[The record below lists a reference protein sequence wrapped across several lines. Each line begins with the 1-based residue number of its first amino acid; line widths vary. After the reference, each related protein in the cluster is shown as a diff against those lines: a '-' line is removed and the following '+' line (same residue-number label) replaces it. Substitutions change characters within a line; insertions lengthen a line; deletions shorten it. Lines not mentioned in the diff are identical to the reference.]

1 MSETFAMLKPD
12 ALKEGLGSIIRHQLL
27 DAGFTIVKERLVF
40 ATREQLD
47 EHYAHLV
54 DKPFY
59 ESVCAYMQSGPC
71 YAMLLEAPDAVTKL
85 RSLVG
90 DTDPSKADRTSIR
103 GRYGRVGENGTIYNV
118 IHASDSEDA
127 VTREEAIWL

>member
-12 ALKEGLGSIIRHQLL
+12 ALKEGLGSTIRHQLL
-27 DAGFTIVKERLVF
+27 EAGFTIVKERLVF

-59 ESVCAYMQSGPC
+59 ESICAYMQSGPC

-90 DTDPSKADRTSIR
+90 DTDPSKASKMSIR

>member
-1 MSETFAMLKPD
+1 MSETFALLKPD
-12 ALKEGLGSIIRHQLL
+12 AIKEGLGSTIRHQLL
-27 DAGFTIVKERLVF
+27 DAGFIILKERLVF

-59 ESVCAYMQSGPC
+59 ESICAYMQSGPC
-71 YAMLLEAPDAVTKL
+71 YAMLLEAPDAVSTL

-90 DTDPSKADRTSIR
+90 DTNPLKASKTSLR
-103 GRYGRVGENGTIYNV
+103 GRYGHVGANGTIYNV
-118 IHASDSEDA
+118 IHASDSDDA
-127 VTREEAIWL
+127 VERESKIWL

>member
-27 DAGFTIVKERLVF
+27 DAGFRIVKERMVF

-59 ESVCAYMQSGPC
+59 ESICAYMQSGPC
-71 YAMLLEAPDAVTKL
+71 YAMLLEGPDAVTML

-90 DTDPSKADRTSIR
+90 DTNLLKASKTSIR
-103 GRYGRVGENGTIYNV
+103 GRYGHVGAHGTIYNV
-118 IHASDSEDA
+118 IHASDSDEA
-127 VTREEAIWL
+127 VEKEKMIWF

>member
-59 ESVCAYMQSGPC
+59 ESVCAYMESGPC
-71 YAMLLEAPDAVTKL
+71 YAMLLEAPDAVTRL

-90 DTDPSKADRTSIR
+90 DTNPEKASKTSIR
-103 GRYGRVGENGTIYNV
+103 GRYGHVGANGTIYNV

-127 VTREEAIWL
+127 VMKESEIWL

>member
-27 DAGFTIVKERLVF
+27 EAGFTILKERMVF

-59 ESVCAYMQSGPC
+59 ESICAYMQSGPC

-90 DTDPSKADRTSIR
+90 DTNPLKASKMSIR
-103 GRYGRVGENGTIYNV
+103 GRYGRVGEHGTIYNV

-127 VTREEAIWL
+127 VIREEAIWL

>member
-12 ALKEGLGSIIRHQLL
+12 ALKEGFGSIIRHQLL
-27 DAGFTIVKERLVF
+27 DAGFTIVKECMVF

-127 VTREEAIWL
+127 VIREEAIWL

>member
-12 ALKEGLGSIIRHQLL
+12 ALKEGLGSTIRHQLL
-27 DAGFTIVKERLVF
+27 ESGFTIVKERLVF

-90 DTDPSKADRTSIR
+90 DTDPSKADRVSIR

-127 VTREEAIWL
+127 VIREEAIWL

>member
-12 ALKEGLGSIIRHQLL
+12 AFKEGLGSIIRHQLL
-27 DAGFTIVKERLVF
+27 EAGFRIVKERLVF

-59 ESVCAYMQSGPC
+59 ESICAYMQSGPC
-71 YAMLLEAPDAVTKL
+71 YAMLLEAPDAVTTL

-90 DTDPSKADRTSIR
+90 DTDPSKAFKMSIR

>member
-12 ALKEGLGSIIRHQLL
+12 ALKEGLGSTIRHQLL
-27 DAGFTIVKERLVF
+27 EVGFTIVKERLVF

-90 DTDPSKADRTSIR
+90 DTDPSKADRMSIR
-103 GRYGRVGENGTIYNV
+103 GRYGRVGVNDTIYNV
-118 IHASDSEDA
+118 IHASDSDEA

>member
-27 DAGFTIVKERLVF
+27 DAGFTIVKERMVF

-59 ESVCAYMQSGPC
+59 ESICAYMQSGPC

-118 IHASDSEDA
+118 IHASDSDDA
-127 VTREEAIWL
+127 VEREKLIWF

>member
-12 ALKEGLGSIIRHQLL
+12 AIKEGLGSIIRHQLL
-27 DAGFTIVKERLVF
+27 EVGFTIVKERLVF

-90 DTDPSKADRTSIR
+90 DTNPEKADKTSIR
-103 GRYGRVGENGTIYNV
+103 GRYGRVGANGTIYNV

>member
-90 DTDPSKADRTSIR
+90 DTNPEKADKTSIR
-103 GRYGRVGENGTIYNV
+103 GRYGRVGAHGTIYNV

-127 VTREEAIWL
+127 VTKEEAIWL

>member
-1 MSETFAMLKPD
+1 MSDTFAMLKPD
-12 ALKEGLGSIIRHQLL
+12 AIKEGLGSTIRHQLL
-27 DAGFTIVKERLVF
+27 EAGFRIVKERLVF
-40 ATREQLD
+40 ATRGQLD

-59 ESVCAYMQSGPC
+59 ESICAYMQSGPC

-118 IHASDSEDA
+118 IHASDSDEA

>member
-27 DAGFTIVKERLVF
+27 DAGFTILKERLVF

-59 ESVCAYMQSGPC
+59 ESICAYMQSGPC

-118 IHASDSEDA
+118 IHASDSDDA
-127 VTREEAIWL
+127 VEREKLIWF

>member
-27 DAGFTIVKERLVF
+27 DAGFTIVKECMVF

-118 IHASDSEDA
+118 IHASDSDEA

>member
-27 DAGFTIVKERLVF
+27 EVGFRIVKERLVF

-90 DTDPSKADRTSIR
+90 DTNPLKAAKTSIR
-103 GRYGRVGENGTIYNV
+103 GRYGRVGKNGTIYNV

>member
-12 ALKEGLGSIIRHQLL
+12 ALKEGLGLIIRYQLL

-90 DTDPSKADRTSIR
+90 DTDPSKADRMSIR

>member
-27 DAGFTIVKERLVF
+27 EAGFTIVKERLVF

-71 YAMLLEAPDAVTKL
+71 YAMFLEAPDAVTKL

-90 DTDPSKADRTSIR
+90 DTDPSKADRMSIR
-103 GRYGRVGENGTIYNV
+103 GRYGHVGANGTIYNV
-118 IHASDSEDA
+118 IHASDSDDA
-127 VTREEAIWL
+127 VEREKLIWF

>member
-27 DAGFTIVKERLVF
+27 EAGFTIVKERLVF

-71 YAMLLEAPDAVTKL
+71 YAMLLEAPDAVTTL

-90 DTDPSKADRTSIR
+90 DTNPEKADRMSIR

>member
-27 DAGFTIVKERLVF
+27 EVGFTIVKERLVF
-40 ATREQLD
+40 ATRGQLD
-47 EHYAHLV
+47 EHYVHLV

-71 YAMLLEAPDAVTKL
+71 YAMLLEALDAVTKL

-118 IHASDSEDA
+118 IHASDSED
-127 VTREEAIWL
+127 VVMKESEIWL

>member
-12 ALKEGLGSIIRHQLL
+12 ALKEGLGSTIHHQLL
-27 DAGFTIVKERLVF
+27 EAGFRIVKERFVF

-90 DTDPSKADRTSIR
+90 DTNPLKASKMSIR

-127 VTREEAIWL
+127 VIREEAIWL

>member
-1 MSETFAMLKPD
+1 MSETFALLKPD

-27 DAGFTIVKERLVF
+27 EAGFRIVKERLVF

-47 EHYAHLV
+47 EHYVHLV

-90 DTDPSKADRTSIR
+90 DTNPSKAAKTSIR
-103 GRYGRVGENGTIYNV
+103 GRYGHVGENGTIYNV
-118 IHASDSEDA
+118 IHASDSDDA
-127 VTREEAIWL
+127 VIREEAIWL

>member
-27 DAGFTIVKERLVF
+27 EAGFTIVKERLVF

-59 ESVCAYMQSGPC
+59 ESICAYMQSGLC

-90 DTDPSKADRTSIR
+90 DTNPSKASKTSIR

-127 VTREEAIWL
+127 VIREEAIWL

>member
-27 DAGFTIVKERLVF
+27 EAGFTIVKERLVF

-71 YAMLLEAPDAVTKL
+71 YAMLLEASDAVTRL

-118 IHASDSEDA
+118 IHASDSDDA
-127 VTREEAIWL
+127 VEREKLIWF

>member
-27 DAGFTIVKERLVF
+27 EAGFRIGKERLVF

-59 ESVCAYMQSGPC
+59 ESICAYMQSGPC
-71 YAMLLEAPDAVTKL
+71 YAMLLEAPDAVTTL

-90 DTDPSKADRTSIR
+90 DTDPSKASKMSIR

>member
-27 DAGFTIVKERLVF
+27 DAGFRIVKERLVF

-59 ESVCAYMQSGPC
+59 ESICAYMQSGPC

-90 DTDPSKADRTSIR
+90 DTNPLKASKMSIR
-103 GRYGRVGENGTIYNV
+103 GRSGRVGENGTIYNV
-118 IHASDSEDA
+118 IHASDSDDA
-127 VTREEAIWL
+127 VIREEAIWL

>member
-27 DAGFTIVKERLVF
+27 EVGFRIVKERLVF

-90 DTDPSKADRTSIR
+90 DTDPSKASKASIR

-118 IHASDSEDA
+118 IHASDSDDA
-127 VTREEAIWL
+127 VEREKLIWF

>member
-12 ALKEGLGSIIRHQLL
+12 AIKEGLGSTIRHQLL
-27 DAGFTIVKERLVF
+27 DAGFTILKERLVF

-59 ESVCAYMQSGPC
+59 ESICAYMESGPC

-90 DTDPSKADRTSIR
+90 DTNPEKASKTSIR
-103 GRYGRVGENGTIYNV
+103 GCYGCVGDNGTIYNV
-118 IHASDSEDA
+118 IHASDSDDA
-127 VTREEAIWL
+127 VTKEEAIWL

>member
-27 DAGFTIVKERLVF
+27 EAGFTIVKERLVF

-71 YAMLLEAPDAVTKL
+71 YVMLLEAPDAVTKL

-90 DTDPSKADRTSIR
+90 DTNPSKAAKTSIR

>member
-12 ALKEGLGSIIRHQLL
+12 AIKEGLGSTIRHQLL
-27 DAGFTIVKERLVF
+27 EAGFTILKERLVF

-59 ESVCAYMQSGPC
+59 ESICAYMQSGPC
-71 YAMLLEAPDAVTKL
+71 YAMLLEGPDAVSTL

-90 DTDPSKADRTSIR
+90 DTNPEKASKASIR
-103 GRYGRVGENGTIYNV
+103 GRYGHVGTNGTIYNV
-118 IHASDSEDA
+118 IHASDSDDA
-127 VTREEAIWL
+127 VEREKLIWF

>member
-1 MSETFAMLKPD
+1 MSETFALLKPD

-27 DAGFTIVKERLVF
+27 DAGFTILKERMVF

-90 DTDPSKADRTSIR
+90 DTNPLKASKMSIR
-103 GRYGRVGENGTIYNV
+103 GRYGRVGEHGTIYNV

-127 VTREEAIWL
+127 VIREEAIWL

>member
-1 MSETFAMLKPD
+1 MSETFALLKPD
-12 ALKEGLGSIIRHQLL
+12 AIKEGLGSTIRHQLL
-27 DAGFTIVKERLVF
+27 DAGFIILKERLVF

-71 YAMLLEAPDAVTKL
+71 YAMLLEAPDAVTTL

-90 DTDPSKADRTSIR
+90 DTDPSKASKMSIR
-103 GRYGRVGENGTIYNV
+103 GRYGRVGANDTIYNV
-118 IHASDSEDA
+118 IHASDSDEA
-127 VTREEAIWL
+127 VTREEVIWL

>member
-27 DAGFTIVKERLVF
+27 EAGFTIVKERLVF

-90 DTDPSKADRTSIR
+90 DTDPSKADRLSIR

-118 IHASDSEDA
+118 IHASDSDDA
-127 VTREEAIWL
+127 VTREEDIWL

>member
-12 ALKEGLGSIIRHQLL
+12 AIKEGLGSIIRHQLL
-27 DAGFTIVKERLVF
+27 EAGFRIVKERFVF

-59 ESVCAYMQSGPC
+59 ESICAYMQSGSC
-71 YAMLLEAPDAVTKL
+71 YAMLLEAPDAVTTL

-90 DTDPSKADRTSIR
+90 DTDPSKADRASIR
-103 GRYGRVGENGTIYNV
+103 GRYGRVGAHGTIYNV

>member
-12 ALKEGLGSIIRHQLL
+12 ALKEGLGSTIRHQLL
-27 DAGFTIVKERLVF
+27 EAGFTIVKERLVF

-71 YAMLLEAPDAVTKL
+71 YAMLLEAPDAVSRL

-90 DTDPSKADRTSIR
+90 DTDPSKASKMSIR
-103 GRYGRVGENGTIYNV
+103 GHYGRVGENGTIYNV

-127 VTREEAIWL
+127 VERESAIWL

>member
-12 ALKEGLGSIIRHQLL
+12 ALKEGFGSIIRHQLL
-27 DAGFTIVKERLVF
+27 EAGFTIVKERLVF

-59 ESVCAYMQSGPC
+59 ESICAYMQSGPC

-90 DTDPSKADRTSIR
+90 DTDPSKASKMSIR

>member
-12 ALKEGLGSIIRHQLL
+12 ALKEGLGSTIRHQLL
-27 DAGFTIVKERLVF
+27 EAGFRIVKERLVF

-71 YAMLLEAPDAVTKL
+71 YAILLEAPDAVTKL

-90 DTDPSKADRTSIR
+90 DTDLSKASKMSIR

-118 IHASDSEDA
+118 IHASDNEDA
-127 VTREEAIWL
+127 VIKEEAIWL

>member
-12 ALKEGLGSIIRHQLL
+12 ALKEGLGLIIRHQLL
-27 DAGFTIVKERLVF
+27 EAGFRIVKERLVF

-59 ESVCAYMQSGPC
+59 ESICAYMQSGPC
-71 YAMLLEAPDAVTKL
+71 YAMLLEAPDAVTTL

-103 GRYGRVGENGTIYNV
+103 GRYGRVGDNDTIYNV

-127 VTREEAIWL
+127 VERESKIWL